1 VVTLL
6 KVHFCGKP
14 EVTNEVIFILVIV
27 SVVLLTTGV
36 FVLRRLMQ
44 RRNSISNAIVKR
56 LSVLFG
62 QAPGERASPAPALSG
77 NESTSLSDEEKV
89 IAELQRL
96 EALVEDR
103 KQIAKSS
110 DISYHLWE
118 FYESHFHPRARRSA
132 NNHAPVGGW
141 EDTRILKS
149 NSNNGLNECR
159 FELKGARFRFVDDE
173 DQRGWC
179 ENIKFFSLS
188 LYDDRDRC
196 LIEIPIKVRVDK
208 NGNNYSIGSGGP
220 NAFLPGLWVNDF
232 INTKLKHQFKR
243 SREIREKKHRER
255 LQEIEDLKN
264 RFGLTD

>member
-1 VVTLL
+1 
-6 KVHFCGKP
+6 
-14 EVTNEVIFILVIV
+14 
-27 SVVLLTTGV
+27 
-36 FVLRRLMQ
+36 MQ
-44 RRNSISNAIVKR
+44 RRNLISNAVVKR
-56 LSVLFG
+56 WMGLLG
-62 QAPGERASPAPALSG
+62 PRPDERASPPPALSG

-132 NNHAPVGGW
+132 NRHAPVGGW

-149 NSNNGLNECR
+149 YSSNGLNECR

-188 LYDDRDRC
+188 LYDDRERC
-196 LIEIPIKVRVDK
+196 LIEIPMKIKVDRW
-208 NGNNYSIGSGGP
+208 GRNYSVMSDGP
-220 NAFLPGLWVNDF
+220 KAFLPGDWVSDF
-232 INTKLKHQFKR
+232 INVKLKQQR
-243 SREIREKKHRER
+243 LQNQEIRDQKHQER
-255 LQEIEDLKN
+255 LWEIEDLKD
-264 RFGLTD
+264 RFGISD